1 MDYSDAIME
10 ILDAAGQVKLPHYR
24 LDVVTIARR
33 EFAKR
38 GCCDNKF
45 IAPIESVLRE
55 CLRKWSLEQKRE
67 IWQTTETGAASGTRF
82 KKNDDAS
89 MEMFLEDE
97 LMYYIIEELSPRKKR
112 SIRDFDDDSDEF

>member
-1 MDYSDAIME
+1 MDYLDATLE

-38 GCCDNKF
+38 GCCDNKL
-45 IAPIESVLRE
+45 IAPIESILRE

-67 IWQTTETGAASGTRF
+67 IWLSTETRAGFTAAAAR
-82 KKNDDAS
+82 
-89 MEMFLEDE
+89 
-97 LMYYIIEELSPRKKR
+97 
-112 SIRDFDDDSDEF
+112 